1 MASLTE
7 KKKKTAEQTK
17 AYLKA
22 KYEKMMADRAAKTQ
36 RRNKLEE
43 RMDAVGLSDAEKAA
57 ARTKLR
63 KEENDEMREARKRL
77 SVRDFVSLSV
87 VGKGAFDEVRLV
99 RKKDDGHLL
108 ALKAMVKDQ
117 MVVKNQIGHVRAER
131 DILSEAD
138 NPWLV
143 KLHYS
148 FQDDHHLY
156 LIMEYM
162 PGGDLMALLMKEDVL
177 TEAATKII
185 AAESCL
191 AIQSVHDLGYV
202 HRDLK
207 PDNLL
212 IDHFGH
218 IKLTDLGL
226 CKKTDVPDFGQAS
239 AAAKAPMDTSSTDT
253 SGASSSS
260 DKKTHRSRA
269 KLYSTVG
276 TPDYI
281 APEVLSQRG
290 YGKECD
296 WWSLGVILFEC
307 VAGYP
312 PFYADEPMQTCRKI
326 VNWRQTFAFPD
337 EAVKSVSAECI
348 DFIGKMVCDRSER
361 LGQNGVEDFK
371 AHAWHADVDYDA
383 LRNDVGPYVDRAAGE
398 RTQAVMDALKTLPI
412 THPHFNAFVKELT
425 GKFDDFPHSPLEGGA
440 RTHMS
445 KGKTEFLGYTYKR
458 QKEKGKK
465 KSVDGLFGGDGED
478 SDSDDE

>member
-1 MASLTE
+1 
-7 KKKKTAEQTK
+7 
-17 AYLKA
+17 
-22 KYEKMMADRAAKTQ
+22 
-36 RRNKLEE
+36 
-43 RMDAVGLSDAEKAA
+43 
-57 ARTKLR
+57 
-63 KEENDEMREARKRL
+63 
-77 SVRDFVSLSV
+77 
-87 VGKGAFDEVRLV
+87 
-99 RKKDDGHLL
+99 
-108 ALKAMVKDQ
+108 MVKDQ
-117 MVVKNQIGHVRAER
+117 MVVKNQVGHVRAER

-143 KLHYS
+143 KLQYS

-162 PGGDLMALLMKEDVL
+162 PGGDLMALLMKEDIL
-177 TEAATKII
+177 TEAATRVI

-191 AIQSVHDLGYV
+191 AIQSVHALGYV

-226 CKKTDVPDFGQAS
+226 CKKTDVPDFGQG
-239 AAAKAPMDTSSTDT
+239 STGVQADDVEGT
-253 SGASSSS
+253 SGGSSNTSNS
-260 DKKTHRSRA
+260 AKTHRSRA

-307 VAGYP
+307 VSGYP

-337 EAVKSVSAECI
+337 EAIKTCSPECI

-361 LGQNGVEDFK
+361 LGENGIDDFK
-371 AHAWHADVDYDA
+371 AHPWMEGLSWDT

-398 RTQAVMDALKTLPI
+398 RTQAVMDALKTLPL

-425 GKFDDFPHSPLEGGA
+425 GKFDDFPHTSLEGGA
-440 RTHMS
+440 RTHMA

-465 KSVDGLFGGDGED
+465 KSVDNLFGGGGDSD